1 MPKFSYLAITPQGE
15 RVEGVVEADHRDEAV
30 SSLTAKGL
38 QPVRIKSA
46 KNLDFLFLSK
56 GVKLK
61 REHVL
66 QLTKELADLLEA
78 GVPLERALLVA
89 SDASSDPA
97 VKKVLENIRLDIQ
110 AGKPLSDALASY
122 PHLFNSLYINMVR
135 VGEMG
140 GVLPHILRRLEA
152 FLKQSE
158 EIRKFIITSS
168 IYPAILALVG
178 ILSVGI
184 LITFVVP
191 KFGQIFQDLNQPMP
205 FMTRVIF
212 QISTFLQSWWWVLFL
227 SAGAG
232 TALFY
237 YYVKTP
243 EGKVWW
249 DTVLLKVPFAGAM
262 IRDMEVSRFSRTLGT
277 LIESG
282 VPILKGIR
290 LAGEVV
296 SNVHIREAIEHIYTG
311 VRQGKGISGIM
322 RRSPYFPSLMVHL
335 VAIGEETG
343 AMGVMLLKVADD
355 LDESIQ
361 HRTKMALAMVEPITI
376 VVMGLIIGGIIL
388 SMLLAVF
395 GINDIAM

>member
-1 MPKFSYLAITPQGE
+1 MPKYSYLAISPQGE
-15 RVEGVVEADHRDEAV
+15 RVEGVIEADHRDEVA
-30 SSLTAKGL
+30 SSLSAKGL
-38 QPVRIKSA
+38 QPVRIKA
-46 KNLDFLFLSK
+46 ATRLDFLVQPRGSK
-56 GVKLK
+56 VK

-89 SDASSDPA
+89 ADASAEQA
-97 VKKVLENIRLDIQ
+97 VKDVLENIRLDIQ
-110 AGKPLSDALASY
+110 GGKTLSAALASH
-122 PHLFNSLYINMVR
+122 PDLFNSLYVSMVK

-140 GVLPHILRRLEA
+140 GVLPHILRRLES

-158 EIRKFIITSS
+158 EIRKFIVTSS

-178 ILSVGI
+178 IASVGI

-191 KFGQIFQDLNQPMP
+191 KFGQIFEDLNQPMP
-205 FMTRVIF
+205 FMTQLIF
-212 QISTFLQSWWWVLFL
+212 QLSTFLQSWWWALLLAVT
-227 SAGAG
+227 GAG
-232 TALFY
+232 ALFY
-237 YYVKTP
+237 HYIRTP
-243 EGKVWW
+243 EGKIWW
-249 DTVLLKVPFAGAM
+249 DGVVLKIGFAGPM
-262 IRDMEVSRFSRTLGT
+262 VRDMEVSRFSRTLGT
-277 LIESG
+277 LLESG

-290 LAGEVV
+290 LAEEVV
-296 SNVHIREAIEHIYTG
+296 SNVHIKEAIGRIYAG

-343 AMGVMLLKVADD
+343 SMGAMLLKVADD

-361 HRTKMALAMVEPITI
+361 HRTKMALALVEPITI
-376 VVMGLIIGGIIL
+376 LVMGIIIGGIIL

-395 GINDIAM
+395 GINDVAM